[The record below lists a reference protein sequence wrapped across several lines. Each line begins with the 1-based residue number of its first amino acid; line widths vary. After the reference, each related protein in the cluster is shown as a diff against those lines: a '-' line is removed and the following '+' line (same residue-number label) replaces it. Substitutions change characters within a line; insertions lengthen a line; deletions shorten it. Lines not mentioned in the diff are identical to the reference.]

1 MAHTSSARKRI
12 RQSEK
17 KNLRNKSYKSKM
29 KTITK
34 KFLAVIKEG
43 DSSKAETSFREVS
56 KEIMKTATKNVIH
69 KNQASRRISRLAKK
83 LNNIKTA

>member
-1 MAHTSSARKRI
+1 MAHSSSARKRI

-29 KTITK
+29 RTLTK
-34 KFLAVIKEG
+34 KFLSVVQSG
-43 DSSKAETSFREVS
+43 DSASAETSFREVS
-56 KEIMKTATKNVIH
+56 KEIMRTATKNVIH

-83 LNNIKTA
+83 LNGTKTA

>member
-29 KTITK
+29 RTITK
-34 KFLAVIKEG
+34 KFLAVIQAG
-43 DSSKAETSFREVS
+43 DSSNAETSFREVS